1 MTMKPAYAKVRNID
15 GDIDM
20 IVRFDSYEDRD
31 KVMNDGFH
39 GAYSPTSEKFAYDF
53 LNDVNGRWAGP
64 FTYYGG
70 TPLDGISFYHT
81 IYD

>member
-1 MTMKPAYAKVRNID
+1 MKPAYAKVRHID
-15 GDIDM
+15 GHIDM
-20 IVRFDSYEDRD
+20 VVRFDSKEDRD
-31 KVMNDGFH
+31 RVINDGLH
-39 GAYSPTSEKFAYDF
+39 GTYSAASEQFAYDF
-53 LNDVNGRWAGP
+53 LNEHNARWAGP